1 MEPMD
6 ELSFFL
12 LAWGAPSLCAL
23 VALILAIV
31 AKREASKA
39 RSIEDE
45 LKADVARRA
54 SNLGEELRQELQ
66 VLRRQL
72 ATVAQGGRVERDEI
86 LEGRLWG
93 EIDAREA
100 ALLLE
105 AGSARFLDVRTK
117 GEMAAGIV
125 PGARLVPVDELE
137 ERWREL
143 PRDGGTLVVYCAAG
157 GRSAAACEFL
167 AGKQH
172 PGRLLNLSGGFSAWN
187 GPRAKP

>member
-1 MEPMD
+1 MD
-6 ELSFFL
+6 EVPFSL
-12 LAWGAPSLCAL
+12 LLFAVPSALAL
-23 VALILAIV
+23 VALVVALAS
-31 AKREASKA
+31 RSQA
-39 RSIEDE
+39 RRAAGLGDE
-45 LKADVARRA
+45 LKADLARRA
-54 SNLGEELRQELQ
+54 ANQAEELQQELQ

-137 ERWREL
+137 QRWREL

-172 PGRLLNLSGGFSAWN
+172 PGRLLNLSGGFSAWS

>member
-1 MEPMD
+1 MEEIP
-6 ELSFFL
+6 FL
-12 LAWGAPSLCAL
+12 LLALGVPTACALAALVMAL
-23 VALILAIV
+23 VAR
-31 AKREASKA
+31 REASKSA
-39 RSIEDE
+39 NIGDE
-45 LKADVARRA
+45 LKADLARRA
-54 SNLGEELRQELQ
+54 ANQAEDLRQELE

-72 ATVAQGGRVERDEI
+72 ATVAQGGRVEREEI

-100 ALLLE
+100 AKLLE
-105 AGSARFLDVRTK
+105 SGAARFLDVRTK

-125 PGARLVPVDELE
+125 PGAQLLPVDELE

-143 PRDGGTLVVYCAAG
+143 PRDGRTLVVYCAAG

-167 AGKQH
+167 ATKEH
-172 PGRLLNLSGGFSAWN
+172 PGRLLNLAGGFSAWS

>member
-1 MEPMD
+1 
-6 ELSFFL
+6 
-12 LAWGAPSLCAL
+12 
-23 VALILAIV
+23 
-31 AKREASKA
+31 
-39 RSIEDE
+39 
-45 LKADVARRA
+45 
-54 SNLGEELRQELQ
+54 
-66 VLRRQL
+66 
-72 ATVAQGGRVERDEI
+72 GGRVERDEI